1 MKQLVNSKWGEL
13 IRTDD
18 GSLTI
23 RHSGIDEEYHSK
35 QGALSESQILYL
47 ERSGFMAL
55 LKGEELAPELPVLRV
70 LDVGLG
76 LGYNALSTIS
86 AWLSNPVR
94 TNLRLTSLEINPD
107 LVAALASRQGPWMED
122 WSELWLKVAGA
133 LVEVDARHWRADISH
148 PIDCN
153 LSCTWHITIGDAS
166 EHIVFADQSF
176 DYIWQDP
183 FSPKKNPEM
192 WSESWFKSLL
202 TYSHGSTRLMTY
214 SVARSVRDNLEESGW
229 AWEKI
234 NATGSKKHWLTAV
247 PAKK

>member
-1 MKQLVNSKWGEL
+1 MNQLANSKWGEL

-23 RHSGIDEEYHSK
+23 RHSGIGEEYHSK

-47 ERSGFMAL
+47 ERSGFNAV
-55 LKGEELAPELPVLRV
+55 LKSEKLGPKVSELRV

-86 AWLSNPVR
+86 AWLSNPAK
-94 TNLRLTSLEINPD
+94 TNLGLTSLEINPD
-107 LVAALASRQGPWMED
+107 LIEALAHQQGPWMQD
-122 WSELWLKVAGA
+122 WSDLWLRVAGS
-133 LVEVDARHWRADISH
+133 LEKVDGRNWRADISH
-148 PIDCN
+148 PLDSN
-153 LSCTWHITIGDAS
+153 LSCVWRVTIGDAS
-166 EHIVFADQSF
+166 EQMALDGQSF

-214 SVARSVRDNLEESGW
+214 SVARSVRDNLEASGW
-229 AWEKI
+229 VWEKI
-234 NATGSKKHWLTAV
+234 TAAGSKKHWLTAV
-247 PAKK
+247 PGKK